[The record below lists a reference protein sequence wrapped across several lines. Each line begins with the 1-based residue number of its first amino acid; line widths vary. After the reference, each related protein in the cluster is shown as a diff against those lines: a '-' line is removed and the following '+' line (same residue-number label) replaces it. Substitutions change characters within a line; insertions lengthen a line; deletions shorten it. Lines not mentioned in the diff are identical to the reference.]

1 MVDASIPPGM
11 PGGISPVSCGRMAF
25 WDISRTIEVKH
36 IHSTTPGVLLALTLL
51 TVSGNAAPHRAER
64 IARQAELDAACEAAR
79 DAKLQ
84 TLRSSYVEECVRD
97 EGKDRA
103 YCEEFYVD
111 YGAGTGNRGP
121 MFYDLPE
128 CATAFDYQKSQ
139 RRSSR

>member
-25 WDISRTIEVKH
+25 WDISRTIQVKH
-36 IHSTTPGVLLALTLL
+36 IHSTTPGVLLALALL
-51 TVSGNAAPHRAER
+51 TVSGNAAAH
-64 IARQAELDAACEAAR
+64 
-79 DAKLQ
+79 
-84 TLRSSYVEECVRD
+84 RSSYVEECVRD

-103 YCEEFYVD
+103 YCEKFYAD